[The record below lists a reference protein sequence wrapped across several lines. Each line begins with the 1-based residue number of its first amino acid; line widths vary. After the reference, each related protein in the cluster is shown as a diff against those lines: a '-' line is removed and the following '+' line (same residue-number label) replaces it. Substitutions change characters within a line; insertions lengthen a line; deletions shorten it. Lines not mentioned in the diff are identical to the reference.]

1 VDMHNVVKKFLGAS
15 LMRLGGTFRGAL
27 RIALT
32 SDRELVE
39 RNQHAR

>member
-1 VDMHNVVKKFLGAS
+1 MRNVVEKLVGAG
-15 LMRLGGTFRGAL
+15 LTRLRGTFHGAL

-32 SDRELVE
+32 SDCELVE